1 VIGISTF
8 IANMFILG
16 IAAALWVLAL
26 AGFVLVVVRIADRI
40 KGIR

>member
-1 VIGISTF
+1 MIGIATF

-26 AGFVLVVVRIADRI
+26 AGFVLVVVQIAERVRGV
-40 KGIR
+40 K